1 LGEFT
6 VPSLTKFSPSSHITP
21 SHVSRKKDHKGLDV
35 VALHLPRTKC
45 SAVGEDMQCAP
56 IVHLTNL
63 VAWLD
68 NHFCVNTLDPNDH
81 LFAWKHH
88 KGLCST
94 FCFLQRPLMK
104 TEVTNQIKDITS
116 QFNLPDLKGHSLRIG
131 GTLHYLLQGT
141 PFDVVKT
148 MGRWSGESFTLYLRR
163 HVLILAP
170 YLHER
175 TDMAAEQ
182 LTRSIM
188 LPVH

>member
-21 SHVSRKKDHKGLDV
+21 SHVSRMKDHKGLDI
-35 VALHLPRTKC
+35 VALHLPRMKC
-45 SAVGEDMQCAP
+45 STVGEDMQCTP
-56 IVHLTNL
+56 IAHLTNL

-68 NHFCVNTLDPNDH
+68 NHFCINTPGPNDH
-81 LFAWKHH
+81 LFTWKHH
-88 KGLCST
+88 KGLH
-94 FCFLQRPLMK
+94 PLTKM
-104 TEVTNQIKDITS
+104 EVTNRIKDITS

-141 PFDVVKT
+141 PFNVIKT

-163 HVLILAP
+163 HALILAP

-175 TDMAAEQ
+175 TDTAEQ
-182 LTRSIM
+182 LTSSIM
-188 LPVH
+188 PPVC